1 MLKVETKSVIT
12 LKGGGTGNLA
22 TAGPCPTCNLALPPL
37 SDIAPQYFRENA
49 VQCSECKAAFDLWPV
64 TLGYGM
70 ALPASAWGLASLGAS
85 SLHLLTPLQTGCYQ
99 RIDIREHG
107 APEGSRI
114 LWTAYTSQG
123 GSEGAVMA
131 LEAHGNS
138 PHRRIMGT
146 EIQLYG
152 IPLGEGT
159 VPRTGNVAISIV
171 WVRAEDSESWPYLV
185 SAFESIALRDYAP
198 AMVFA
203 QSAVEIAMMPMISRR
218 LRVRAG
224 AERVTAF
231 MRDALTYGHALNV
244 ILPYLC
250 GEIGVSPMPDSVRG
264 SLNKLRGIRN
274 RIIHEG
280 VKSSEISAEDVT
292 EGITAAAFG
301 FEFTRYLHPLL

>member
-1 MLKVETKSVIT
+1 MLKIETKSVIT
-12 LKGGGTGNLA
+12 LRGGGTGNLA

-37 SDIAPQYFRENA
+37 SEIAPPYFRENI
-49 VQCSECKAAFDLWPV
+49 VRCSECNAAFDLWTV

-70 ALPASAWGLASLGAS
+70 AVPASAWGMASLGAS
-85 SLHLLTPLQTGCYQ
+85 SLSLLIPLQTGSYHK
-99 RIDIREHG
+99 IDIREHG
-107 APEGSRI
+107 APEGARI

-123 GSEGAVMA
+123 GTEGAVTA

-152 IPLGEGT
+152 IPLGEGAI
-159 VPRTGNVAISIV
+159 PRTGNVAISVV
-171 WVRAEDSESWPYLV
+171 WIRAEDSESWPYLV
-185 SAFESIALRDYAP
+185 DAFESIALRDYAP

-203 QSAVEIAMMPMISRR
+203 QSAVEIALMPILSKRLK
-218 LRVRAG
+218 LRVG
-224 AERVTAF
+224 LERVNAF

-244 ILPYLC
+244 ILPYMC
-250 GEIGVSPMPDSVRG
+250 GEIGIAPMPDAVRG
-264 SLNKLRGIRN
+264 ALNRLRSLRN

-280 VKSSEISAEDVT
+280 VKSSEISAEETT

-301 FEFTRYLHPLL
+301 FEFTRYFQTLL